1 MAHMDGRRMN
11 EWRVCDLPAF
21 TQLSVCLSDRM
32 RVCGID
38 FLVFCNRVGKGWGAT
53 ERAVSSTELPNIPN
67 IFGKSFLPKG
77 WGATERA
84 VRCIHACRVAG
95 QV

>member
-1 MAHMDGRRMN
+1 MDGRRMN

-21 TQLSVCLSDRM
+21 TQLSACLSDRM

-53 ERAVSSTELPNIPN
+53 ERAV
-67 IFGKSFLPKG
+67 
-77 WGATERA
+77 
-84 VRCIHACRVAG
+84 RCIHACRVAG